1 MGHLPYSPY
10 FEPRSGLQQ
19 LARRRSDQFKRRE
32 RRTDWLSA
40 TRVCATHTGGCGYEC
55 DAFAFDRNIRRLTWR
70 TTTSTSSS
78 RSPARPLSR
87 RLRRFPGPSSL
98 GVSLTS
104 ASPARHR
111 SRRRTVQTA
120 SRPFLVPG
128 GPYTGAYGVPRNYES
143 NPYGAFYILQENSTG
158 KSNYNALQLSL
169 RITGW
174 HGITSIA
181 NYVWSR
187 SMDNSSDGEDF
198 EPTPPT

>member
-1 MGHLPYSPY
+1 MATCLSPY
-10 FEPRSGLQQ
+10 FDPGPAYNNLPGADPINSSGANGGQIGYQQ
-19 LARRRSDQFKRRE
+19 PVFAPPPPAAAAM
-32 RRTDWLSA
+32 SA
-40 TRVCATHTGGCGYEC
+40 MPSPSIATS
-55 DAFAFDRNIRRLTWR
+55 RRLTWR

-87 RLRRFPGPSSL
+87 RATSVPRAIVS

-128 GPYTGAYGVPRNYES
+128 GPSRSLWCATQLREQSLRCLLHSSG
-143 NPYGAFYILQENSTG
+143 NSTG

-187 SMDNSSDGEDF
+187 SMDNSATAKTSS
-198 EPTPPT
+198 PTPPT